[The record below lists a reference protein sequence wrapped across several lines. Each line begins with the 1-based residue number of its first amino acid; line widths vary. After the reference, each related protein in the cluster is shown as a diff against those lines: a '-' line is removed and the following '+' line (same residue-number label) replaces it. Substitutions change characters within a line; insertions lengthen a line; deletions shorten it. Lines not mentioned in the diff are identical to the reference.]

1 MVCIYNTWPILDK
14 KIASSYICRPVY
26 RILTCPSRCTE
37 CFWGDNQRKEHGK
50 SEKKTWEMRNHEHY
64 GKIWEFKRNCMCLE
78 HQTLCRKTYVKH
90 QTNMQST
97 ASKNHGTI
105 VAKNTKPIMD
115 KSHRKAS
122 EKKTHTGDHRTLLQ
136 MDGHTW
142 NSDLLI

>member
-1 MVCIYNTWPILDK
+1 MK
-14 KIASSYICRPVY
+14 
-26 RILTCPSRCTE
+26 
-37 CFWGDNQRKEHGK
+37 
-50 SEKKTWEMRNHEHY
+50 HY
-64 GKIWEFKRNCMCLE
+64 GKIWEFKRNCMCVWNIR
-78 HQTLCRKTYVKH
+78 HYVENVRE
-90 QTNMQST
+90 TSNNIQST

-105 VAKNTKPIMD
+105 VAKQLAKNTKPIMD